1 MEDQHRFSLLQL
13 SSRDPFMIFYLTLAL
28 LMNKYADFGS
38 AQEKFHRRPNIFGA
52 AKTTAAVCDLLA

>member
-1 MEDQHRFSLLQL
+1 
-13 SSRDPFMIFYLTLAL
+13 MIFYLTLAL